1 MSGTNDNN
9 QPQISD
15 VQRSQV
21 EHAFAY
27 IQRGWNLVM
36 MPMKTKGPTHPGWNA
51 PSELV
56 NTPEKAIRKLSQGPQ
71 NMGLVHLPSGTGA
84 IDVDDEAWARV
95 ILEEFGL
102 DYDEVMDYGMR
113 IRSKANRDKA
123 IFAGVPADMPLLKV
137 SWPKQDA
144 KSPVDRFTVIEFRAG
159 PNQDV
164 LPPSLHPDGHHYTW
178 AEGKAPWDFDDLPQI
193 PPKLLDFWRAFADK
207 SSGLREEIENLCP
220 WKKVHVGRRYV
231 QASRSVSSE
240 QHDLI
245 GAFNRS
251 ASVEDLLHNA
261 GYKLKG
267 KRWLA
272 PSSSTKIPGVVV
284 FKDQDQPKCYSHHGS
299 DPLADGYAHDAFDVL
314 TTLYHNGDVKAALD
328 EAARVTGMD
337 RHPPKHKPDIVLD
350 FDAALEA
357 QDRRRAAE
365 EKRKAPDQVTVRNDA
380 PVQRVSAPAEPEETV
395 TYDVPDWPEYL
406 LKPGGI
412 VQEISD
418 WILQTA
424 QKPQPI
430 LALAAALSVVGTVL
444 GRKVATPTGLRTNF
458 YFVGVAGTSAGK
470 DHARKCVKVLFQA
483 AGLADM
489 LGGEELASGQALLSR
504 TANHPASLFQIDEL
518 GLMLKAVATKGAGPH
533 LASIVTNLMKLFS
546 SAGTVYHGTE
556 YADQKLKQRQ
566 DIAYPCVG
574 LHGTT
579 TPETLWPA
587 LGSQDVLSGYL
598 NRMILM
604 FVPDRRVPKNYVG
617 IGQPPASVIEWMKA
631 ARELSNGIQGL
642 DPANPI
648 ELPMAAMTP
657 QLMREFDDWI
667 EDRMEQVKEK
677 GLAPLWGRAWE
688 HAAKLA
694 LAMSCARYNA
704 QELKQVS
711 GGGGL
716 EIDPTSAQWA
726 IDFVKFALNIQEE
739 QVATRMGDSDFDR
752 WCQDV
757 LRVIKQAGPNGK
769 TESELAKFSRVFRAL
784 EPRQQDSI
792 IDSLKRR
799 EAVTL
804 VQFKPPSG
812 RGKSR
817 LAWVSIDFAPSITE
831 TDDVSVNGESVSVEA
846 GDDE

>member
-1 MSGTNDNN
+1 VNDSNET
-9 QPQISD
+9 PQTQLTPE
-15 VQRSQV
+15 QRAQV

-27 IQRGWNLVM
+27 IQRGWSLVM
-36 MPMKTKGPTHPGWNA
+36 MPMKTKGPTNPGWNA
-51 PSELV
+51 PSQLV
-56 NTPEKAIRKLSQGPQ
+56 DTPDKVIKKLAQGLQ
-71 NMGLVHLPSGTGA
+71 NMGLVHQPSGTGA
-84 IDVDDEAWARV
+84 IDIDDEAWARY
-95 ILEEFGL
+95 IFEEFGI
-102 DYDEVMDYGMR
+102 DYDEVMDWGMR

-123 IFAGVPADMPLLKV
+123 VFAGVPIDLPLLKV
-137 SWPKQDA
+137 GWLKQDA
-144 KSPVDRFTVIEFRAG
+144 KSPVDRFTIVEFRAG

-164 LPPSLHPDGHHYTW
+164 LPPSMHPDGHYYTW
-178 AEGKAPWDFDDLPQI
+178 AEGKAPWDFDELPQI
-193 PPKLLDFWRAFADK
+193 PAKLLDFWRALADK

-220 WKKVHVGRRYV
+220 WKKMHSGRRYV
-231 QASRSVSSE
+231 QASRSVNTE
-240 QHDLI
+240 HGNVI
-245 GAFNRS
+245 GAYNNAVS
-251 ASVEDLLHNA
+251 IEDLLTQA

-267 KRWLA
+267 KRWLC

-284 FKDQDQPKCYSHHGS
+284 FKDQDHERCYSHHGS
-299 DPLADGYAHDAFDVL
+299 DPLADGYAHDAFDL
-314 TTLYHNGDVKAALD
+314 LCMLQHNGDVKSALD
-328 EAARVTGMD
+328 EAAKVAGVERHSNKRQPDVTID
-337 RHPPKHKPDIVLD
+337 L
-350 FDAALEA
+350 DAALEA
-357 QDRRRAAE
+357 QRARS
-365 EKRKAPDQVTVRNDA
+365 EKRSTPDQVAVRDDA
-380 PVQRVSAPAEPEETV
+380 PAKVVQPKAQQETDGPA
-395 TYDVPDWPEYL
+395 YDVPDYPQHL

-412 VQEISD
+412 VQEIAD

-470 DHARKCVKVLFQA
+470 DHGRKCIKVLFQA
-483 AGLADM
+483 AGMNDL
-489 LGGEELASGQALLSR
+489 LGGEEIASGQALLSR
-504 TANHPASLFQIDEL
+504 TANHPVSLFQIDEL

-546 SAGTVYHGTE
+546 SAGTIYNGTE
-556 YADQKLKQRQ
+556 YADQKNRERQ

-587 LGSQDVLSGYL
+587 LGSQDVVSGYL
-598 NRMILM
+598 NRMVLM
-604 FVPDRRVPKNYVG
+604 FVPDRRVPKQYVG
-617 IGQPPASVIEWMKA
+617 IGQPPAAVVEWMKA

-667 EDRMEQVKEK
+667 ENRMESVKAK

-694 LAMSCARYNA
+694 LAMSCSRYTA
-704 QELKQVS
+704 QELKQVA

-716 EIDPTSAQWA
+716 EMDPSSTQWA
-726 IDFVKFALNIQEE
+726 IDFVKFTLGIQEE

-752 WCQDV
+752 QAQET
-757 LRVIKQAGPNGK
+757 LRVIRIGATRGR
-769 TESELAKFSRVFRAL
+769 THAELAESSRMFRAL
-784 EPRQQDSI
+784 KPNEQDAVM
-792 IDSLKRR
+792 DSLKRR
-799 EAVTL
+799 DLVSL
-804 VQFKPPSG
+804 VQYKPASG

-817 LAWVSIDFAPSITE
+817 MAWVASEFAPLPTE
-831 TDDVSVNGESVSVEA
+831 E